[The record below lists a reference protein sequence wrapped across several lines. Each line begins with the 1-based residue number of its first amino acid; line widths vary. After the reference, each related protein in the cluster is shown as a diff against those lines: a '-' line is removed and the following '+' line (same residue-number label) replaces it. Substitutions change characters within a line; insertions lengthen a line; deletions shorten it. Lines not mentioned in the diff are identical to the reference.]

1 MELVV
6 VGVGAVSGHPV
17 SKSVVPVAVQAVV
30 PSHVGPGSPTLVHHG
45 IGVVASRVCL
55 N

>member
-17 SKSVVPVAVQAVV
+17 SESVVPVAVQAVV

-45 IGVVASRVCL
+45 IGVVPGRVSL